1 MGAGSLTTV
10 ITQSGTTQ
18 YSFVVVSNRLPVA
31 FCEDEAGNREP
42 TLAPGGLVAAVAPAI
57 AGNNAA
63 WVGWDGTFDGP
74 EEPLAIQGMTLFP
87 ISLSERLVHDHYEG
101 FSNATLWPLMHDV
114 GIDFEFE
121 PAWWDAYR
129 LVNEK
134 FAEAIALTAGD
145 NATVWIHDYQ
155 LMLAPSMLRSLR
167 PDVTIGYFH
176 HIPFPS
182 PTQWAL
188 LPHGPEVLAGL
199 AGADICGFQSD
210 ADTQNFLTVAS
221 KQSSEVGGSPVPVAK
236 TYPISLDFAAVSSA
250 ASSGAVAAKARE
262 FRATWGD
269 PGTVFL
275 GVDRIDYTKGIP
287 ERLEAFESLLNDG
300 ELLVEDVVFVQ
311 AGSPSRENVATYQAL
326 QVRIDAIVKRIN
338 TAHCTSSG
346 KPAVVYGAKN
356 LEREDMLA
364 LFVAADVMV
373 VTPLRD
379 GMNLVA
385 KEFVAAKSDHTGVLV
400 LSTRAGAAD
409 HLVQAVLVDPL
420 DHGALSLALLTAINM
435 DSAQAKERMVT
446 MREYL
451 SVHDV
456 AAWASDILGDLASRE
471 AS

>member
-1 MGAGSLTTV
+1 M
-10 ITQSGTTQ
+10 
-18 YSFVVVSNRLPVA
+18 VSNRLPIA
-31 FCEDEAGNREP
+31 FREDKAGVRAP

-57 AGNNAA
+57 EGKNAA

-74 EEPLAIQGMTLFP
+74 EEPLGIQGMTLFP
-87 ISLSERLVHDHYEG
+87 ISLSQRLVQDHYEG

-121 PAWWDAYR
+121 PSWWDAYR
-129 LVNEK
+129 QVNQG
-134 FAEAIALTAGD
+134 FAEAIAHRAGP

-155 LMLAPSMLRSLR
+155 LMLVPSMLRSLR

-188 LPHGPEVLAGL
+188 LPHGAEVLAGL
-199 AGADICGFQSD
+199 MGADICGFQREI
-210 ADTQNFLTVAS
+210 DTQNFLTVAS
-221 KQSSEVGGSPVPVAK
+221 KQSLEVKGSPLPTAK
-236 TYPISLDFAAVSSA
+236 AYPISLDFAAVSSA
-250 ASSGAVAAKARE
+250 ASSVAVAAKARD
-262 FRATWGD
+262 FRATWGQ
-269 PGTVFL
+269 PETVFL

-287 ERLEAFESLLNDG
+287 ERLEAFESLLNG
-300 ELLVEDVVFVQ
+300 GALLVEDVVFVQ
-311 AGSPSRENVATYQAL
+311 AGSPSRENVASYQVL
-326 QVRIDAIVKRIN
+326 QLRIDAIVKRIN
-338 TAHCTSSG
+338 AAHCTSSG
-346 KPAVVYGAKN
+346 RPAVVYWAKN

-385 KEFVAAKSDHTGVLV
+385 KEFVAAKSDNTGVLV

-409 HLVQAVLVDPL
+409 HLLEAVLVDPL
-420 DHGALSLALLTAINM
+420 DQGALSQALLTAITM
-435 DSAQAKERMVT
+435 DSAQAKERMAA
-446 MREYL
+446 MRDYL

-456 AAWASDILGDLASRE
+456 AAWASDILGDLASRK